1 MPCRGRTRSIHNAL
15 VSWRRG
21 EVPRDAGEQGWKCL
35 AQSYFLFGKAP
46 GSRLQAPTSA
56 NGAANANADTVI
68 DRRDSARMGQSSS
81 QIAPTQV
88 PTSVSKSWLPFS
100 QHEAPP
106 KKPKKRARPGD
117 TEDDGAHK
125 PKKSKHD
132 ERESPKEPKPNRA
145 IPQHR
150 RGTSIKPR
158 DDTAAA
164 GTADGESDQ
173 NESHTIVVAQSPS
186 TIDKSKNHAPA
197 ENVSG
202 RVNGKKSKS
211 KPGPKQVVELEV
223 SVVSTNEERTDGDE
237 LKDGTIV
244 NGIGNSGPRKKRRK
258 KDKDSNENEVSQPQR
273 IASEE
278 SIIDVAAFNEA
289 VSPNNSR
296 KDGVLVS
303 PVGQPGPKPR
313 KEKKNKKRKAVETH
327 TPIEVDSSTQPSI
340 TIQRMESANEN
351 EQMQNDVDDPEPPKK
366 KTKKRKNTAAQAPEE
381 NKTTPVTRSDLSEGH
396 SDGLAVNSIGDP
408 GPKRKNKKSKKVTLT
423 PATSAPDN
431 DEPQTHSRP
440 GPVNTSTMAEE
451 GDYRPQAMRQ
461 FQSRDRGTVTGKWT
475 HEEMGLADKVFQDFC
490 KDNGV
495 SAPELKLKTTNWAT
509 VGPLKVKLYE
519 AFPRRTITNIRRHCQ
534 RRFSPYEKGVWSVEE
549 TQRLKDAYAKYPD
562 DWPQIAKE
570 VERGVQA
577 CRDHWTNQVKYEET
591 MDRGAWSIAEEAKL
605 KQIVEEAV
613 ALIVETTEDPDVKN
627 DPIKAE
633 SMINWDEVAAK
644 MDGKRSRKRCF
655 EKWRILKRRTKKPQ
669 AQSKAAPPP
678 TSHAEDEEQKK
689 SRKQR
694 WLDQEHAKMGAG
706 DVYDALCELMT
717 TLNQI
722 PQAGFYDESTL
733 WSVIATHRDPASRFK
748 ATSLVRRTYLSAVE
762 TYDCKKVRRVE
773 NFHLKV
779 HAVLRRMY
787 KLEKKGRLDLDERR
801 YVPKEPRRAGVK
813 GEKKSGVSEETVI
826 DSDDEVEAGVDAERA
841 NNIMDESD
849 EMVIPETQSQ
859 QAVAGAEEE
868 SEAEVNSLDQ
878 ESLRSGTP
886 FLTPEDF
893 MQKCKKVGKKQHRAY
908 LKGYGR

>member
-1 MPCRGRTRSIHNAL
+1 
-15 VSWRRG
+15 
-21 EVPRDAGEQGWKCL
+21 
-35 AQSYFLFGKAP
+35 
-46 GSRLQAPTSA
+46 
-56 NGAANANADTVI
+56 
-68 DRRDSARMGQSSS
+68 MGQSSS

-106 KKPKKRARPGD
+106 KKPKKRARPAD

-125 PKKSKHD
+125 PKKSKND
-132 ERESPKEPKPNRA
+132 EQEPPKEHKANRA

-158 DDTAAA
+158 DDTT
-164 GTADGESDQ
+164 TAEEVLEDSEQ
-173 NESHTIVVAQSPS
+173 NESDTIVVAQSPS
-186 TIDKSKNHAPA
+186 TTSISKTIVPA
-197 ENVSG
+197 KTVSG
-202 RVNGKKSKS
+202 RVKGQKSKT
-211 KPGPKQVVELEV
+211 KPAPKQVVEPAAI
-223 SVVSTNEERTDGDE
+223 VVPANDERSDDE
-237 LKDGTIV
+237 QLKDGTVV
-244 NGIGNSGPRKKRRK
+244 NSIGNPGPRKKRRNR
-258 KDKDSNENEVSQPQR
+258 DEDSHEHEVSQPQR
-273 IASEE
+273 MASED

-289 VSPNNSR
+289 VSPNNSK
-296 KDGVLVS
+296 KDGIIVS
-303 PVGQPGPKPR
+303 PVGQPGPKLR
-313 KEKKNKKRKAVETH
+313 KEKKNKKRKAPETISQ
-327 TPIEVDSSTQPSI
+327 IEVDSSTQPSM
-340 TIQRMESANEN
+340 TIERMKSADEN

-366 KTKKRKNTAAQAPEE
+366 KTKKRKSTAAQAREE
-381 NKTTPVTRSDLSEGH
+381 NKTTPVTRSDLSEDH

-408 GPKRKNKKSKKVTLT
+408 GPKRTKKKKSKEIALT

-461 FQSRDRGTVTGKWT
+461 FQSQDRGTVTGKWSQ
-475 HEEMGLADKVFQDFC
+475 EEMDLADKVFQDFC
-490 KDNGV
+490 KDNAI

-534 RRFSPYEKGVWSVEE
+534 RRFSPYEKGPWSEEE

-613 ALIVETTEDPDVKN
+613 ALIVETTEDREVKN

-633 SMINWDEVAAK
+633 SMINWDEVASK
-644 MDGKRSRKRCF
+644 MDGKRTRKRCF

-669 AQSKAAPPP
+669 TQNNIAPAPP
-678 TSHAEDEEQKK
+678 SHTEDEEQKK

-706 DVYDALCELMT
+706 DIYDALCELMI

-722 PQAGFYDESTL
+722 PQAGFYEESTL
-733 WSVIATHRDPASRFK
+733 WSVIATHRDPGTRFK

-762 TYDCKKVRRVE
+762 TYDCKKVRRAE
-773 NFHLKV
+773 GFHLKV

-787 KLEKKGRLDLDERR
+787 KLEKKGRLDLDGRR
-801 YVPKEPRRAGVK
+801 YVPKEPRRGGVK
-813 GEKKSGVSEETVI
+813 GEKKNGVSEETVI
-826 DSDDEVEAGVDAERA
+826 DSDDEVEAGVDAEHDD
-841 NNIMDESD
+841 NIVDESD

-859 QAVAGAEEE
+859 QAVAGAEDEEEEDDEEEEEEE
-868 SEAEVNSLDQ
+868 SKAEVNSVDL
-878 ESLRSGTP
+878 ESLRGGTP

-893 MQKCKKVGKKQHRAY
+893 MEKCKNVGKKQHRAY

>member
-100 QHEAPP
+100 QHGAPP

-125 PKKSKHD
+125 PKKSKND
-132 ERESPKEPKPNRA
+132 LQEPPKEHKANRA

-158 DDTAAA
+158 DDTT
-164 GTADGESDQ
+164 TAEEVLEDSEQ
-173 NESHTIVVAQSPS
+173 NESDTIVVAQSPS
-186 TIDKSKNHAPA
+186 TTSISKTIVPV
-197 ENVSG
+197 ETVSG
-202 RVNGKKSKS
+202 RVKGKKSET
-211 KPGPKQVVELEV
+211 KPAPKQVVEPAAI
-223 SVVSTNEERTDGDE
+223 VVPANDERSDDE
-237 LKDGTIV
+237 QLKDGTVV
-244 NGIGNSGPRKKRRK
+244 NSIGNPGPRKKRRN
-258 KDKDSNENEVSQPQR
+258 KDSHEDEVSQPQR
-273 IASEE
+273 IPSED

-289 VSPNNSR
+289 VSPNNSK
-296 KDGVLVS
+296 KDGVMVS

-313 KEKKNKKRKAVETH
+313 KEKNNKKRKAVETH
-327 TPIEVDSSTQPSI
+327 SPIEVNSSTQPSM
-340 TIQRMESANEN
+340 TIERIESADEN

-366 KTKKRKNTAAQAPEE
+366 KTKKRKSTAAQAPEE
-381 NKTTPVTRSDLSEGH
+381 NKTNPVTRSDLSEVN
-396 SDGLAVNSIGDP
+396 SDSLAVNSIGYP
-408 GPKRKNKKSKKVTLT
+408 GPKPTKKKKSKEAALT

-440 GPVNTSTMAEE
+440 GPVNMSTMAEE

-461 FQSRDRGTVTGKWT
+461 FQSRDRGTVTGKWSQ
-475 HEEMGLADKVFQDFC
+475 EEMDLADKVFHDFC
-490 KDNGV
+490 KDNGI

-534 RRFSPYEKGVWSVEE
+534 RRFSPYEKGVWSEEE

-570 VERGVQA
+570 AERGVQA

-633 SMINWDEVAAK
+633 SMINWDEVASK

-669 AQSKAAPPP
+669 AQNNIAPAPENN
-678 TSHAEDEEQKK
+678 AESEEQKK

-694 WLDQEHAKMGAG
+694 WLDQEHAKMTAG

-717 TLNQI
+717 TLNRI
-722 PQAGFYDESTL
+722 PQAGFYEESTL
-733 WSVIATHRDPASRFK
+733 WSVIATQRDPASRFK

-762 TYDCKKVRRVE
+762 TYDCKKVRRAE

-787 KLEKKGRLDLDERR
+787 KLERKGRLDLDARR
-801 YVPKEPRRAGVK
+801 YVSKEPRRGGMK
-813 GEKKSGVSEETVI
+813 VSEETVI

-868 SEAEVNSLDQ
+868 SEAEVNSVDQ